1 MSSEFLFVTVPNT
14 DSADTTLRNLH
25 RASSSSATL
34 FKIDVPVLLVGTLDT
49 LMNLSDDLAKQDMA
63 VESVVKKIER
73 THQDLS
79 KTEGSIPVNGIS
91 REHFTCNFAWDYAKY
106 PHKRPLK
113 ELVTLVTTGVASI
126 EEELRN
132 LSTTLADKASSLSEM
147 RRKKAGSMLVSDLS
161 STLPD
166 SVVSQINLL
175 DSEYLKT
182 VFVAV
187 PKSLKQTFLSS
198 YHTIGSDLVSYGPS
212 GSRDSSKGSPCVPGS
227 AKCVLEDFESS
238 LFTLTILKS
247 QYTSGHYEGTSF
259 KSGSSLDFLDLFSK
273 ACRDKRYVMKD
284 YTHSPGA
291 ESRSKVILEE
301 GEAKVEHMQAS
312 LGRWCKAHYGEAF
325 TSWVHLKVIRV
336 FIESVL
342 RYGLPVNSTTCV
354 YQVKAGKGDVLQAQL
369 VEMFKHLSPEEDDG
383 EKEEGGEEFLPYVC
397 QKFNLD

>member
-132 LSTTLADKASSLSEM
+132 LSTTLADKAS
-147 RRKKAGSMLVSDLS
+147 R
-161 STLPD
+161 
-166 SVVSQINLL
+166 
-175 DSEYLKT
+175 
-182 VFVAV
+182 
-187 PKSLKQTFLSS
+187 
-198 YHTIGSDLVSYGPS
+198 
-212 GSRDSSKGSPCVPGS
+212 
-227 AKCVLEDFESS
+227 
-238 LFTLTILKS
+238 
-247 QYTSGHYEGTSF
+247 
-259 KSGSSLDFLDLFSK
+259 
-273 ACRDKRYVMKD
+273 
-284 YTHSPGA
+284 
-291 ESRSKVILEE
+291 
-301 GEAKVEHMQAS
+301 
-312 LGRWCKAHYGEAF
+312 
-325 TSWVHLKVIRV
+325 
-336 FIESVL
+336 
-342 RYGLPVNSTTCV
+342 
-354 YQVKAGKGDVLQAQL
+354 
-369 VEMFKHLSPEEDDG
+369 
-383 EKEEGGEEFLPYVC
+383 
-397 QKFNLD
+397 